1 MEKQI
6 HASEWK
12 IMEYLW
18 EESPRT
24 LMQIVESMSE
34 QVGWAKSTVTTMV
47 SRMEAKGLL
56 RFEEGG
62 KAKLIYPAVSRDEVA
77 AQESNS
83 LLNRVFGGSVTS
95 LMAQFVSSRSITR
108 EEIDGLYELLR
119 QAEAESSDE

>member
-12 IMEYLW
+12 IMECLW
-18 EESPRT
+18 EESPKT
-24 LMQIVESMSE
+24 LMQIVKAMNE
-34 QVGWAKSTVTTMV
+34 QTGWAKSTVTTMV
-47 SRMEAKGLL
+47 SRMESKGLL

-62 KAKLIYPAVSRDEVA
+62 RAKLIYPAVSRDEVA

-95 LMAQFVSSRSITR
+95 LMAQFVNNRSISR
-108 EEIDGLYELLR
+108 DEIDELYELLR
-119 QAEAESSDE
+119 RAEAENSEE

>member
-12 IMEYLW
+12 IMECLW

-24 LMQIVESMSE
+24 LMQIVKEMNG
-34 QVGWAKSTVTTMV
+34 QTGWAKSTVTTMV
-47 SRMEAKGLL
+47 SRMEGKGLL
-56 RFEEGG
+56 RFVDGG
-62 KAKLIYPAVSRDEVA
+62 KAKLIYPAVSREEVA

-95 LMAQFVSSRSITR
+95 LMAQFVNSRSISR

-119 QAEAESSDE
+119 QAEAESSEE